1 MPQSSGRFGAL
12 VILKTSV
19 AHVDAKDAV
28 FAAAVLKT
36 VLVSV
41 DGPVRTKVLKSNRI
55 CNQIKI
61 NLQSKA

>member
-55 CNQIKI
+55 CN
-61 NLQSKA
+61 